1 MKRLSEILR
10 ECAKRGVS
18 LAAKPSGLSVRGE
31 LTPELREEL
40 RRHKPNILRYLR
52 TGLCHHELEPEVC
65 KVCNGYVRKLIEE
78 GMSPQWA
85 EAEELRKDIV
95 S

>member
-10 ECAKRGVS
+10 ECETRGVH
-18 LAAKPSGLSVRGE
+18 LTTKPSGLSVRGE

-40 RRHKPNILRYLR
+40 RCHKPNIITYLR
-52 TGLCHHELEPEVC
+52 TGLCHHELKPDVC
-65 KVCNGYVRKLIEE
+65 KVCSGYVRRLIE
-78 GMSPQWA
+78 G
-85 EAEELRKDIV
+85 EA

>member
-1 MKRLSEILR
+1 MRLSEILR
-10 ECAKRGVS
+10 ECARRGVS

-40 RRHKPNILRYLR
+40 RRHKLNILTYLR
-52 TGLCHHELEPEVC
+52 TSLCHHELKPDVC
-65 KVCNGYVRKLIEE
+65 KVCSGYVRRLIE
-78 GMSPQWA
+78 G
-85 EAEELRKDIV
+85 EA